1 MNDAMSKEI
10 NKDVNAP
17 VIGIIGLGLMGQ
29 AFGKRFQLSG
39 FSTLGFDI
47 DPERCAEFGTART
60 TSSVIELSEQCQTV
74 VLCLFNSHQIRDVL
88 YGAHGLLTI
97 QREKPL
103 NIICT
108 STCEPDEIIEI
119 ALQDKA
125 HSMRFLEMPISGTS
139 KQVADGDGLGL
150 MGGDQG
156 LTEALSSILDA
167 MCQKRMYVGE
177 IGSASKAKLAINLVL
192 GLHRAALAEGLVFGS
207 RIGLDPNILLN
218 LLQNSAAASSVMK
231 VKGPMMANRKFD
243 EPQSRVDQSLKDFG
257 LIQKLAN
264 AKNQPLPLASQYIEL
279 LQSCLDQGEGKQD
292 NAIILEA
299 IRRRGEPS

>member
-1 MNDAMSKEI
+1 MDKQA
-10 NKDVNAP
+10 
-17 VIGIIGLGLMGQ
+17 IGIIGLGLMGQ
-29 AFGKRFQLSG
+29 AFGKRFKLNG

-47 DPERCAEFGTART
+47 NPERCKEFGEAQT
-60 TSSVIELSEQCQTV
+60 TSSVIELSKRCKTL
-74 VLCLFNSHQIRDVL
+74 VLCLFDSHQIRDAL
-88 YGAHGLLTI
+88 LGPQGLLTI
-97 QREKPL
+97 KQDQVL

-108 STCEPDEIIEI
+108 STCEPDEIAEI
-119 ALQDKA
+119 AMQCSS
-125 HSMRFLEMPISGTS
+125 HPVQFLEMPISGTS

-156 LTEALSSILDA
+156 LIQDLAPILDA
-167 MCQKRMYVGE
+167 MCTKRMYVGE

-207 RIGLDPNILLN
+207 RIGLDPNTLLD
-218 LLQNSAAASSVMK
+218 LLINSAAASSVMK
-231 VKGPMMANRKFD
+231 VKGPMMVRREFEN
-243 EPQSRVDQSLKDFG
+243 PQSRVDQSLKDFG

-264 AKNQPLPLASQYIEL
+264 DKKQPLPLATQYIEL

-299 IRRRGEPS
+299 IRRRGETS

>member
-1 MNDAMSKEI
+1 MNDEMSKEI
-10 NKDVNAP
+10 NKEVNTQA
-17 VIGIIGLGLMGQ
+17 VGIIGLGLMGQ
-29 AFGKRFQLSG
+29 AFGKRFHLSG

-47 DPERCAEFGTART
+47 DPERCAEFGKERT
-60 TSSVIELSEQCQTV
+60 TASALELSEQCQTL

-88 YGAHGLLTI
+88 LGAQGLLTI
-97 QREKPL
+97 KREKPL

-119 ALQDKA
+119 VMQCNGYPV
-125 HSMRFLEMPISGTS
+125 RFLEMPISGTS

-150 MGGDQG
+150 MGGDQD
-156 LTEALSSILDA
+156 LTEALSPILDA
-167 MCQKRMYVGE
+167 MCKKRMHVGT

-207 RIGLDPNILLN
+207 RIGLDPNLLLD

-231 VKGPMMANRKFD
+231 VKGSMMVRREFD
-243 EPQSRVDQSLKDFG
+243 QPQSRVDQSLKDFG

-264 AKNQPLPLASQYIEL
+264 SKNQPLPLATQYIEL